1 MLTVAMIAVVIQL
14 EGGKSERRECETR
27 IVSDQKSVGR
37 SSRGGLL
44 QGGQGAVSQRSCGG
58 FSPSRF

>member
-1 MLTVAMIAVVIQL
+1 MLAVAMIAVVIQL

-37 SSRGGLL
+37 SSRGGSL
-44 QGGQGAVSQRSCGG
+44 QGGQGALSQRSCG
-58 FSPSRF
+58 